1 MRLVDAEGE
10 QLGVVPTEAAMAR
23 AQELNLDLVEVAPN
37 ADPPVCRLMD
47 YGKFAYRASKEQKQ
61 RPHNTQLKEVKF
73 RPKIDEHDY
82 AFKMKHINRFLT
94 QGHMV
99 KATIMFRG
107 REVVHPEF
115 GRRILDRVV
124 EELGDLV
131 RVDRPPR
138 MEGRLMHMI
147 ITPKRD

>member
-10 QLGVVPTEAAMAR
+10 QLGVVPTEAARAR

-82 AFKMKHINRFLT
+82 AFKMKHINRFLS

-115 GRRILDRVV
+115 GRKILDRVV
-124 EELGDLV
+124 AELGDIV